1 VDLLAS
7 SLPKQSTFFIQL
19 SFVSTVSTF
28 LMQGLGLVRI
38 AKGIVRSQV
47 GPNLIERERK
57 NEFLGLY
64 PISNPRNFQYADYQ
78 ASSVVLLFMI
88 YFVYCVIAPLVS
100 FVTAVCFIMLEIL
113 FRHQFVYIYKSKPDS
128 GGRLYMNCISVLTF
142 CLLIAEVTVVGLMSL
157 KKTAAAAFL
166 FPLVAATIIFSIYL
180 RDQHFAVA
188 DHLPTRLC
196 LSQDHKNRHTNM
208 EFSTEAYLQ
217 PALRDPV
224 AKPNLS
230 KQRLREL
237 EFEDEEE
244 VTEDEVPYGSN
255 ASSPDQQTATTR
267 DGIHTD
273 QASAGLQSTDTSND
287 GVHCR
292 TTRLIIPNSED
303 LNVVPKQV

>member
-1 VDLLAS
+1 
-7 SLPKQSTFFIQL
+7 
-19 SFVSTVSTF
+19 
-28 LMQGLGLVRI
+28 
-38 AKGIVRSQV
+38 
-47 GPNLIERERK
+47 
-57 NEFLGLY
+57 
-64 PISNPRNFQYADYQ
+64 
-78 ASSVVLLFMI
+78 
-88 YFVYCVIAPLVS
+88 
-100 FVTAVCFIMLEIL
+100 
-113 FRHQFVYIYKSKPDS
+113 
-128 GGRLYMNCISVLTF
+128 
-142 CLLIAEVTVVGLMSL
+142 
-157 KKTAAAAFL
+157 
-166 FPLVAATIIFSIYL
+166 
-180 RDQHFAVA
+180 
-188 DHLPTRLC
+188 
-196 LSQDHKNRHTNM
+196 M